1 MLSSQTLTRERE
13 ETKNEEP
20 LNNNKIYKVPEVPK
34 LELDD
39 RLVNVQREQRE
50 TEGEQIL
57 EDDFLRVKELE
68 EKSIDEIKEEYQF
81 DKIKDAFDEGTIPPQ
96 LDFFYGGKQLSEN
109 FICVCNFLLLNN
121 EIIGFVDILCSY
133 RAQSF
138 MANNSL
144 SIHAESGNTFTRIST
159 QTKIF
164 IVSF

>member
-39 RLVNVQREQRE
+39 RLVNVQREQRG

-109 FICVCNFLLLNN
+109 FICVCNFLLFNN